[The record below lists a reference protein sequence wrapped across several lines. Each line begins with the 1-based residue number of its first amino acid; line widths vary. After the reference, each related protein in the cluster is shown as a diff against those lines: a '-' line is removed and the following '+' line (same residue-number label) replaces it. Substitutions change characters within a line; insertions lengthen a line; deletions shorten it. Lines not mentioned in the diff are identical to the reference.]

1 MLYKYYIFVIKSII
15 FTMAPVAISRKQTAF
30 RLREDLLNKLK
41 IAARKENRSLNN
53 YVESVLMDVVYRTP
67 NAETLS
73 AMSDAR
79 SNENLK
85 EVDPSS
91 LDSFVKSLE

>member
-1 MLYKYYIFVIKSII
+1 MDS
-15 FTMAPVAISRKQTAF
+15 VAISRKQTAF
-30 RLREDLLNKLK
+30 RLREDLLEKLK

-73 AMSDAR
+73 AMRDAR
-79 SNENLK
+79 SNENLR

-91 LDSFVKSLE
+91 LDSFIKSLE

>member
-1 MLYKYYIFVIKSII
+1 MDS
-15 FTMAPVAISRKQTAF
+15 VAISRKQTAF

-41 IAARKENRSLNN
+41 IAARRENRSLNN

-73 AMSDAR
+73 AMIDAR
-79 SNENLK
+79 SNEKLK
-85 EVDPSS
+85 EVDSSS

>member
-1 MLYKYYIFVIKSII
+1 MDS
-15 FTMAPVAISRKQTAF
+15 VAISRKQTAF
-30 RLREDLLNKLK
+30 RLREDLLDKLK
-41 IAARKENRSLNN
+41 IAARRENRSLNN

-73 AMSDAR
+73 AMRDAR
-79 SNENLK
+79 SNENLR

-91 LDSFVKSLE
+91 LDSFIKSLE

>member
-1 MLYKYYIFVIKSII
+1 MDS
-15 FTMAPVAISRKQTAF
+15 VAISRKQTAF
-30 RLREDLLNKLK
+30 RLREDLLDKLK

-73 AMSDAR
+73 AMRDAR
-79 SNENLK
+79 SNENLR

-91 LDSFVKSLE
+91 LDSFIKSLE

>member
-1 MLYKYYIFVIKSII
+1 MDS
-15 FTMAPVAISRKQTAF
+15 VAISRKQTAF

-41 IAARKENRSLNN
+41 IAARRENRSLNN

-79 SNENLK
+79 SNENLR